1 MDISNQ
7 ALREEVIRPTLIYI
21 GKHSLAA
28 ENLLVSVINRF
39 SQQQGK
45 HQKGFGPY
53 QIDATTH
60 QLVWDKYLAFRP
72 DMASCIRGLASQRA
86 FLANPHS
93 ELSTNLCY
101 ATAIAFVVF
110 ILHPAELQNHAA

>member
-7 ALREEVIRPTLIYI
+7 ALREEVIRPTLMYI

-28 ENLLVSVINRF
+28 ENLLVSVISRF
-39 SQQQGK
+39 GSHPQQN
-45 HQKGFGPY
+45 QKGFGPY
-53 QIDATTH
+53 QIDAMTH
-60 QLVWDKYLAFRP
+60 QQVWDRYLAFRP
-72 DMASCIRGLASQRA
+72 DLASCIRGLASQRA

-110 ILHPAELQNHAA
+110 ILHPIEIQNHAA